1 MPMSV
6 YAPFGAGAGNFAA
19 GQANSALAGN
29 QSLSTGGLLGLLERI
44 LEKENN
50 KVNNTLQ
57 SAENADSAMQQ
68 FGGQQTNAAQGSNQG
83 NVEML
88 RAQQAVGELSTFNSA
103 ATNMMNS
110 VNDSQKAVAQNTR

>member
-50 KVNNTLQ
+50 KVQ

>member
-6 YAPFGAGAGNFAA
+6 YATPGAGAGNFAA

-68 FGGQQTNAAQGSNQG
+68 NGGHPIGAEQGNNQG

>member
-1 MPMSV
+1 MNLNGINNFLPG
-6 YAPFGAGAGNFAA
+6 APS
-19 GQANSALAGN
+19 SALSEN
-29 QSLSTGGLLGLLERI
+29 HSLSTGGLLGLLEKI
-44 LEKENN
+44 LAKEND
-50 KVNNTLQ
+50 KVNGTLQ
-57 SAENADSAMQQ
+57 EAENADGLQQ
-68 FGGQQTNAAQGSNQG
+68 GIGANGADGAQGNNQG